1 MVYWGRS
8 GMGGEVEILHNRMVD
23 QLLRQGFLRS
33 PRLEEAFRAVPRHLF
48 LPGVPLEV
56 VYSGQAIP
64 THFGPEGLATSSS
77 SEPAIMAEMI
87 DQLQLQ
93 PGDRVLEIGTGT
105 GYNAAILAYLAG
117 PEGDVTTIDIDA
129 DVVEEARGNLERAG
143 FPHVRTVLGDGWIG
157 VPEAAPYDRIVV
169 TVGVWDL
176 SPYWVEQLRTGG
188 VLVAPLWLG
197 AGVQAS
203 IAFCK
208 GEARLR
214 SLSVVPC
221 GFMRMRGPHAGPEG
235 YVLID
240 GWNACMDEIRVER
253 IDLLK
258 RLLSTEPRREPAP
271 DLPPGWFI
279 RLALQEPEAIALHRE
294 GEWLHAM
301 RGIFQAS
308 QESLAL
314 VESLGRSVRGML
326 AFGGESAMQRLKE
339 TLSHLKPLDLRSL
352 EVEAVP
358 SACSEEGGDRLVLQ
372 RRSFRFL
379 LGEKQLGLDRGGGV
393 W

>member
-1 MVYWGRS
+1 MVYLGRIR
-8 GMGGEVEILHNRMVD
+8 MGSKVEILHNRMVD

-48 LPGVPLEV
+48 LPGFPLEV

-64 THFGPEGLATSSS
+64 THFGPDGLPTSSS
-77 SEPAIMAEMI
+77 SEPAIMTVMI
-87 DQLQLQ
+87 EQLQLQ
-93 PGDRVLEIGTGT
+93 PGGRVLEVGAGT
-105 GYNAAILAYLAG
+105 GYNAAILAYLTG
-117 PEGDVTTIDIDA
+117 PEGTVTTIDIDA

-143 FPHVRTVLGDGWIG
+143 FPRVRTVLGDGWMG
-157 VPEAAPYDRIVV
+157 VPEDAPYDRIVV

-176 SPYWVEQLRTGG
+176 SPYWVEQLRIGG
-188 VLVAPLWLG
+188 VLVAPLWFG
-197 AGVQAS
+197 VGVQAS
-203 IAFCK
+203 IAFRK
-208 GEARLR
+208 EETRLR
-214 SLSVVPC
+214 SLSVAPC

-235 YVLID
+235 YARID
-240 GWNACMDEIRVER
+240 GWHVCMDEIRLDR
-253 IDLLK
+253 INLLK
-258 RLLSTEPRREPAP
+258 RLLSTEPRREPTP
-271 DLPPGWFI
+271 DLPPGWFT
-279 RLALQEPEAIALHRE
+279 RLALQEPEVIALHRE
-294 GEWLHAM
+294 GGWHHTM
-301 RGIFQAS
+301 RGIFHAA

-326 AFGGESAMQRLKE
+326 AFGAQSAMQRLKE
-339 TLSHLKPLDLRSL
+339 TISHLKPLDLRSL

-358 SACSEEGGDRLVLQ
+358 SSCSDEGGDRLVLQ